1 MKAVTRILVVSL
13 CMFLV
18 SGCWDRREVNDMAIV
33 IAMAM
38 DKEPDGRYRL
48 SIQVPLVSSL
58 GAQSGGGGG
67 TSGDKS
73 YYVDSA
79 VGRTIREANGLIQA
93 RMSREIY
100 YSHHR
105 MIVIGEE
112 LAKDGMSEVLDIV
125 ARFPENRLTAYI
137 VMTKGKGIELLTAQP
152 QFERFSGEA
161 MRELVK
167 MGGITVTLKD
177 VAQMLGTPGVDA
189 ILPVLAAVDSHPKGK
204 SKEIEATGVGI
215 FRQDKL
221 VAIAKPKDL
230 LGLRLFQRDFTP
242 FSVVVSLNK
251 HDRLTITLSKG
262 RANIKPVIR
271 KGHIH
276 FKIDL
281 YASAVVVENLS
292 NLDLEEEK
300 NISMLQAKLAE
311 QINSGVKQ
319 MMQTIQQKQSDFIG
333 LGIALSRNYPREW
346 RDRYRNRWNAEL
358 PKITYEIRSKVHM
371 ANFGQTTKNITQ
383 GEDDHE

>member
-1 MKAVTRILVVSL
+1 MKAVTRLFVVLL
-13 CMFLV
+13 CMSFV
-18 SGCWDRREVNDMAIV
+18 TGCWDRREVNDMAIV

-38 DKEPDGRYRL
+38 DKEEDGRYRL

-79 VGRTIREANGLIQA
+79 VGKTIREANGLIQA

-105 MIVIGEE
+105 MIVIGEK
-112 LAKDGMSEVLDIV
+112 LAKEGMSDVLDIV

-177 VAQMLGTPGVDA
+177 MAQMLSTPGIDA
-189 ILPVLAAVDSHPKGK
+189 ILPVLESVDSHPKGK
-204 SKEIEATGVGI
+204 SKEIEATGVGM
-215 FRQDKL
+215 FREGKL
-221 VAIAKPKDL
+221 VAISKAESL
-230 LGLRLFQRDFTP
+230 AGLRLFQKNYTP
-242 FSVVVSLNK
+242 FSVVLTLNK
-251 HDRLTITLSKG
+251 HERLTVQFSHG
-262 RANIKPVIR
+262 RATIKPSIR

-276 FKIDL
+276 YNIRL
-281 YASAVVVENLS
+281 NASAEVVENMS
-292 NLDLEEEK
+292 KLDLEKEK
-300 NISMLQAKLAE
+300 NIKMLQNKLVAH
-311 QINSGVKQ
+311 INSGLKYT
-319 MMQTIQQKQSDFIG
+319 MGTIQKNRADIIG

-346 RDRYRNRWNAEL
+346 TEQYRNRWNQEL
-358 PKITYEIRSKVHM
+358 PHITYELHTKVYM

-383 GEDDHE
+383 GEEGHE

>member
-1 MKAVTRILVVSL
+1 MKTVTRILVVSV

-38 DKEPDGRYRL
+38 DKEGDGRYRL

-79 VGRTIREANGLIQA
+79 VGRTIREANGFIQA

-125 ARFPENRLTAYI
+125 TRFPENRLTAYI

-177 VAQMLGTPGVDA
+177 VAQMLSTPGLDA

-204 SKEIEATGVGI
+204 SKEVEATGVGL
-215 FRQDKL
+215 FRNDKL
-221 VAIAKPKDL
+221 VAIAKPKEL
-230 LGLRLFQRDFTP
+230 IGLRLFQRDFTP
-242 FSVVVSLNK
+242 FAVVLPLNK
-251 HDRLTITLSKG
+251 KERLTISLSKG
-262 RANIKPVIR
+262 RAKIKPEIR
-271 KGHIH
+271 KGRIH
-276 FKIDL
+276 YKIDL
-281 YASAVVVENLS
+281 FASAVVVENIS
-292 NLDLEEEK
+292 NLDLEKEK
-300 NISMLQAKLAE
+300 NIRMLQVKLDE
-311 QINSGVKQ
+311 QIKSGVKH
-319 MMQTIQQKQSDFIG
+319 MMQTIQHYRSDFIG

-346 RDRYRNRWNAEL
+346 RERYRARWNEEL
-358 PKITYEIRSKVHM
+358 PKITYEIRTKVNM
-371 ANFGQTTKNITQ
+371 ANIGQTTKNITQ
-383 GEDDHE
+383 GEDNHE

>member
-1 MKAVTRILVVSL
+1 MLVVLL

-33 IAMAM
+33 IALAM
-38 DKEPDGRYRL
+38 DKEPEGRYRI

-79 VGRTIREANGLIQA
+79 VGRTIREANDLIQA

-112 LAKDGMSEVLDIV
+112 LAKDGMSDVLDIV

-167 MGGITVTLKD
+167 MGGITVSLKD
-177 VAQMLGTPGVDA
+177 LAQMLSTPGVNA
-189 ILPVLAAVDSHPKGK
+189 IIPVLAAVDSHPKGK
-204 SKEIEATGVGI
+204 SKEIEATGVGL
-215 FRQDKL
+215 FRNDKL
-221 VAIAKPKDL
+221 VTIAKAKDL
-230 LGLRLFQRDFTP
+230 TGLRLFQRNFTP
-242 FSVVVSLNK
+242 FSVVLPLNK
-251 HDRLTITLSKG
+251 KERLTVNFSKG
-262 RANIKPVIR
+262 RANIKPEIR

-276 FKIDL
+276 YKIDL
-281 YASAVVVENLS
+281 YTSAVVLENMS
-292 NLDLEEEK
+292 NLDLEKEK
-300 NISMLQAKLAE
+300 NIKMLQTKLVE
-311 QINSGVKQ
+311 QINRGVNDTIKTIKQ
-319 MMQTIQQKQSDFIG
+319 YRSDIIG
-333 LGIALSRNYPREW
+333 LGIVLSRHYPHEW
-346 RDRYRNRWNAEL
+346 QERYRSRWNEEL
-358 PKITYEIRSKVHM
+358 PKITYEIHSKVNM

-383 GEDDHE
+383 SEDNHE

>member
-1 MKAVTRILVVSL
+1 MKAVTRILVLSL

-18 SGCWDRREVNDMAIV
+18 SGCWDRREVNDIAIV

-79 VGRTIREANGLIQA
+79 VGRTIREANNLIQA

-105 MIVIGEE
+105 MIVIGEQ
-112 LAKDGMSEVLDIV
+112 LAKEGMSEVLDIV

-137 VMTKGKGIELLTAQP
+137 VMTRGKGIELLTAQP

-167 MGGITVTLKD
+167 MGGIKVSLKD
-177 VAQMLGTPGVDA
+177 VAQMLSTPGVDA

-204 SKEIEATGVGI
+204 SKEIEATGVGL
-215 FRQDKL
+215 FRHNKL
-221 VAIAKPKDL
+221 VTIAKPKEL
-230 LGLRLFQRDFTP
+230 TGLRLFQPNFTP
-242 FSVVVSLNK
+242 FSVVLPLNK
-251 HDRLTITLSKG
+251 HEQLTIIYSKG
-262 RANIKPVIR
+262 RANINPEIR
-271 KGHIH
+271 KGHVH
-276 FKIDL
+276 FNIDL
-281 YASAVVVENLS
+281 YASAVVTENMS
-292 NLDLEEEK
+292 NLDLEKEK
-300 NISMLQAKLAE
+300 NIRMLQAKLAE

-319 MMQTIQQKQSDFIG
+319 TMQTIQRHRSDFIG
-333 LGIALSRNYPREW
+333 LGITLSRNYPQEW
-346 RDRYRNRWNAEL
+346 RVRYRNRWNEEL
-358 PKITYEIRSKVHM
+358 PKITYEIRTKVKM

>member
-18 SGCWDRREVNDMAIV
+18 SGCWDRREVNDIAIV

-112 LAKDGMSEVLDIV
+112 LAKDGMSDVLDIV

-137 VMTKGKGIELLTAQP
+137 VMTKGKAIELLTAQP

-167 MGGITVTLKD
+167 MGGINVTLKD

-189 ILPVLAAVDSHPKGK
+189 ILPVLTAVDSYPKGK
-204 SKEIEATGVGI
+204 SKEIEATGVGL

-221 VAIAKPKDL
+221 VTIAKPKEL

-242 FSVVVSLNK
+242 FSIVVSLTK
-251 HDRLTITLSKG
+251 QERLTITLSKG
-262 RANIKPVIR
+262 RANIKPVVR

-281 YASAVVVENLS
+281 YASAVVVENQS

-300 NISMLQAKLAE
+300 NIRMLQAKLVE
-311 QINSGVKQ
+311 QINNGVNH
-319 MMQTIQQKQSDFIG
+319 MMQTIKRKQSDFIG
-333 LGIALSRNYPREW
+333 LGIALSRNNPREW
-346 RDRYRNRWNAEL
+346 RDRYWNRWNEEL
-358 PKITYEIRSKVHM
+358 PKITYEIRSKV
-371 ANFGQTTKNITQ
+371 NLVNVGQTTKNITK

>member
-1 MKAVTRILVVSL
+1 MKTVTRMLVVTV

-38 DKEPDGRYRL
+38 DKESDGRYRL

-79 VGRTIREANGLIQA
+79 VGRTIREANGFIQS
-93 RMSREIY
+93 RMSRQIY

-112 LAKDGMSEVLDIV
+112 LARDGMSDVLDIV
-125 ARFPENRLTAYI
+125 TRFPENRLTAYI

-167 MGGITVTLKD
+167 MGGIAVTLKD
-177 VAQMLGTPGVDA
+177 VAQMLSTPGLDA

-204 SKEIEATGVGI
+204 SKEVETTGVGL
-215 FRQDKL
+215 FRSDKL
-221 VAIAKPKDL
+221 VAIIKPREL

-242 FSVVVSLNK
+242 FSFILPLNK
-251 HDRLTITLSKG
+251 KERLTISLSKG
-262 RANIKPVIR
+262 RAKIKPEIR
-271 KGHIH
+271 KGRIH
-276 FKIDL
+276 YKIDL
-281 YASAVVVENLS
+281 YASAVVVENMS
-292 NLDLEEEK
+292 NLDLEKEK
-300 NISMLQAKLAE
+300 NIRMLQAKLDE
-311 QINSGVKQ
+311 QINSGVKH
-319 MMQTIQQKQSDFIG
+319 MMQTIQHYRSDFIG
-333 LGIALSRNYPREW
+333 LGITLSRNYPQEW
-346 RDRYRNRWNAEL
+346 QERYRNRWNEVL
-358 PKITYEIRSKVHM
+358 PKITYEIRTKVNM
-371 ANFGQTTKNITQ
+371 ANIGQTTKNITQ
-383 GEDDHE
+383 GEDNHE

>member
-1 MKAVTRILVVSL
+1 MKTVTRMLVVSV

-38 DKEPDGRYRL
+38 DKEPDGKYRL

-112 LAKDGMSEVLDIV
+112 LAKDGVSDVLDIV

-167 MGGITVTLKD
+167 MGGISVTLKD
-177 VAQMLGTPGVDA
+177 VAQMLSTPGLDA

-204 SKEIEATGVGI
+204 SKEIEAIGVGL
-215 FRQDKL
+215 FRHDKL
-221 VAIAKPKDL
+221 VTISKPKEL

-242 FSVVVSLNK
+242 FSVVLPLTK
-251 HDRLTITLSKG
+251 HERLTITLSKG

-276 FKIDL
+276 FKIEL
-281 YASAVVVENLS
+281 NASAVVVENLS

-300 NISMLQAKLAE
+300 NIRMLQAKLVK
-311 QINSGVKQ
+311 QINDGVTH
-319 MMQTIQQKQSDFIG
+319 MMHTIQKKQSDFIG

-346 RDRYRNRWNAEL
+346 QDRYRNKWNEEL
-358 PKITYEIRSKVHM
+358 PKITYEIRTKVNVV
-371 ANFGQTTKNITQ
+371 NFGQTTKNITK